1 MVKGCEMLVDV
12 GLPSM
17 SDCLGSGLEVYLIIG
32 LFSYRVCD
40 DSAVSQ
46 FWCYP
51 IAWDCL
57 AWLPASCFELFIMQ
71 DGRDERSRPARL
83 ASLRKTRPWSFA
95 GAKKFTTF
103 SWSRSQRMRLT
114 AYGRHGHEASLDE
127 EAAQLKQQLHICL
140 RRQQLN
146 MLVVLPWLRQTVWE
160 GRLDGCWD
168 PE

>member
-51 IAWDCL
+51 MTI
-57 AWLPASCFELFIMQ
+57 
-71 DGRDERSRPARL
+71 RH
-83 ASLRKTRPWSFA
+83 
-95 GAKKFTTF
+95 
-103 SWSRSQRMRLT
+103 RMRLPCL
-114 AYGRHGHEASLDE
+114 APGKLLRIVHHAGRP
-127 EAAQLKQQLHICL
+127 
-140 RRQQLN
+140 RR
-146 MLVVLPWLRQTVWE
+146 E
-160 GRLDGCWD
+160 I
-168 PE
+168 

>member
-1 MVKGCEMLVDV
+1 
-12 GLPSM
+12 
-17 SDCLGSGLEVYLIIG
+17 
-32 LFSYRVCD
+32 
-40 DSAVSQ
+40 
-46 FWCYP
+46 
-51 IAWDCL
+51 
-57 AWLPASCFELFIMQ
+57 
-71 DGRDERSRPARL
+71 
-83 ASLRKTRPWSFA
+83 
-95 GAKKFTTF
+95 
-103 SWSRSQRMRLT
+103 MRLT